1 MKSADIQCALKKART
16 SQADIARQCQVSK
29 VTVGYV
35 VAGITTSR
43 RIATA
48 ISTATGLPLDTLWPG
63 KYPGDGSGVLE
74 AVTLGDAA

>member
-1 MKSADIQCALKKART
+1 MDSADIQCALKKARV
-16 SQADIARQCQVSK
+16 SQADIARQCQVSP

-48 ISTATGLPLDTLWPG
+48 ISAATCLPLDTLWPG
-63 KYPGDGSGVLE
+63 RYPADSRAPAPVMPGE
-74 AVTLGDAA
+74 AA

>member
-1 MKSADIQCALKKART
+1 MDAADIQCALKKART

-43 RIATA
+43 RIAMA
-48 ISTATGLPLDTLWPG
+48 ISAATGLSLDTLWPG
-63 KYPGDGSGVLE
+63 KYPADERVALDP
-74 AVTLGDAA
+74 VTLGDAA

>member
-1 MKSADIQCALKKART
+1 MNSADIQCALKKTRS
-16 SQADIARQCQVSK
+16 SQAEIARQCQVSK

-48 ISTATGLPLDTLWPG
+48 ISTATGLSLETLWPG
-63 KYPGDGSGVLE
+63 KYPEKETV
-74 AVTLGDAA
+74 

>member
-1 MKSADIQCALKKART
+1 MNSADIQCALKKART
-16 SQADIARQCQVSK
+16 TQADIARQCNVSK

-48 ISTATGLPLDTLWPG
+48 ISIATGLSLDTLWPG
-63 KYPGDGSGVLE
+63 KYPVEDSIGL
-74 AVTLGDAA
+74 APVTLGDAA

>member
-1 MKSADIQCALKKART
+1 MELADIQCALKKART
-16 SQADIARQCQVSK
+16 SQAEIARQCRVSK

-48 ISTATGLPLDTLWPG
+48 ISSATGLSLDTLWPG
-63 KYPGDGSGVLE
+63 KYAADEDG
-74 AVTLGDAA
+74 LGDAA

>member
-1 MKSADIQCALKKART
+1 MDSTEIQYCLKKART
-16 SQADIARQCQVSK
+16 SQAEIARQCKVSK

-48 ISTATGLPLDTLWPG
+48 ISEATGIPLETLFPG
-63 KYPGDGSGVLE
+63 RYPSRG
-74 AVTLGDAA
+74 